1 VVDPIISLIDDQIDN
16 LRKVGIDR
24 TVGITG
30 QIQSSEER
38 EQILRAFSSGHYL
51 FCYVAPERFQITRF
65 REALRALTVV
75 TPISLIAIDEAHCVS
90 EWGHDFR
97 TAYLNLG
104 RVSRE
109 YCKLQGAVPPLMALT
124 GTASKIVLKD
134 VQRELTIQDFD
145 AIITPKSFDRP
156 ELHFTVLT
164 CKSTDKTDRIQG
176 VMSRL
181 PSDFGISST
190 TFFRRLGDSSHC
202 GLIFCPHVN
211 GQFGVVSIA
220 ERLTRATGIE
230 ADFYSG
236 GAPRGFNRSEWEVA
250 RQGAARKFKRN
261 QNTLLTCTKAFG
273 MGIDKPNIRYTI
285 HTGLPDSIESF
296 YQEAGRAGRD
306 RRRAECTI
314 IISNDYPRRS
324 TELLS
329 PATPFQQIAS
339 FVSGMRWDEQD
350 DIARVLWFHVKA
362 FKGDRFELSDIARV
376 IESLGD
382 LQVRKTI
389 RLTPTGALAD
399 SNDKQRQATEKALHR
414 LVILNVV
421 DDYTVDY
428 SSSEFTVTLS
438 GAKQEEIARAFS
450 QYAGSYQSGQKEK
463 VLTDALLLL
472 NEDHAVF
479 VNDMCRMLVE
489 FIYEHIELAQR
500 RSLNEMLSAA
510 SSAKTGEDLRARI
523 LNHLEHSEYDRGLDE
538 VLSSPVGGLDA
549 IDSFVDGIVSPNEAT
564 SLRGAVGRLLESYP
578 DVPGLL
584 LLRSLA
590 EGLSRDSDPI
600 VLCQSMESAL
610 VFAHNQYGLDIH
622 TIARASANIIR
633 GAMRKRES
641 AEQLMAAV
649 LSWEGG
655 REHFIR
661 ELLKWIPIEIAV
673 FPAMQLTTALVSRT
687 SNLRA
692 TIGG

>member
-1 VVDPIISLIDDQIDN
+1 
-16 LRKVGIDR
+16 
-24 TVGITG
+24 
-30 QIQSSEER
+30 
-38 EQILRAFSSGHYL
+38 
-51 FCYVAPERFQITRF
+51 
-65 REALRALTVV
+65 
-75 TPISLIAIDEAHCVS
+75 
-90 EWGHDFR
+90 
-97 TAYLNLG
+97 
-104 RVSRE
+104 
-109 YCKLQGAVPPLMALT
+109 MALT

-538 VLSSPVGGLDA
+538 VLSSPVGGLDV
-549 IDSFVDGIVSPNEAT
+549 IDSLVDDIVSPNEAA
-564 SLRGAVGRLLESYP
+564 SLRGAVARLLESYP
-578 DVPGLL
+578 DLPGLL

-590 EGLSRDSDPI
+590 EGLSLDSDPI

-610 VFAHNQYGLDIH
+610 VFAHNQYGLDIQ
-622 TIARASANIIR
+622 TIAKASGNIIR